1 MLPEEMLAEGI
12 VVPTEIGR
20 IFMDLCYNSIRNIR
34 GGDAMKNDNIGGNAD
49 VHEHTLVCLS
59 ASPSNAKIV
68 KTAAKMA
75 FAFGGSFTALY
86 VQTPNS
92 DKMDEANKR
101 RLQYHVSLAEQM
113 GATIATVYGEDVSF
127 QIAEFARISGVTKIV
142 IGRSNAKRRHFWS
155 KPTLTEKL
163 TEIAPNLDIHIIP
176 DNSADSKYREK
187 NHSFFHNFIPYPKDI
202 IIALVILTITT
213 FLGVI
218 LYRFGFTDSN
228 IIPVYILGVLL
239 TSLFTK
245 GYFCGIVGSL
255 LSVMLFN
262 FFFTEPRLT
271 FHAYDSKYVV
281 TFAIMLA
288 ASIITGTLAS
298 KLKSQ
303 AKLSAQAAF
312 RTKVLLDTNQLLQK
326 AQDTDDMINITATQ
340 LMKLLNRSV
349 VMYSAKDNKLS
360 KGALF
365 SLEPDGIKEDLFTTE
380 EHSAV
385 RWVLENKHRAGA
397 TTDMF
402 NKAKCLYMAIRIN
415 NYVYGV
421 VGIHINGKPLDS
433 FETSILLSILGECA
447 LALDNNRN
455 ANEKELAAVLA
466 KNEQLRANLL
476 RAISHDLRTPLTS
489 ISGNASNL
497 LSNYDKLDEETKVQ
511 VFTDIFDDS
520 QWLISLVENL
530 LSVTRIEE
538 GRMNFNMS
546 VQLMD
551 EVIDEAMKHINRK
564 SNNYTITVD
573 YKDELLLARMDAKL
587 IIQVIIN
594 LVENAIKYTPVGSEI
609 KVTAENKNGFVSV
622 SVADNGN
629 GIPDNIKPRV
639 FEMFYTGDNKIA
651 DSRRSLGLGLP
662 LCRSIINAHGGEI
675 TLTDNEPRG
684 CIFTFIVP
692 SGEVNINEKITDSC
706 G

>member
-1 MLPEEMLAEGI
+1 MRMENGNIERDAEMA
-12 VVPTEIGR
+12 
-20 IFMDLCYNSIRNIR
+20 
-34 GGDAMKNDNIGGNAD
+34 
-49 VHEHTLVCLS
+49 EHTLVCLS

-75 FAFGGSFTALY
+75 TAFGGSFTALY
-86 VQTPNS
+86 VQTPDS
-92 DKMDEANKR
+92 DKMDEVSKR
-101 RLQYHVSLAEQM
+101 RLQYHVRLAEQL
-113 GATIATVYGEDVSF
+113 GAVIITVYGEDVSY

-142 IGRSNAKRRHFWS
+142 IGRSNVKRRHFWS

-176 DNSADSKYREK
+176 DNTTDTRYREK
-187 NHSFFHNFIPYPKDI
+187 SHSFLQSLIPYPKDLLI
-202 IIALVILTITT
+202 SLVILAVTT
-213 FLGVI
+213 LFGVV
-218 LYRFGFTDSN
+218 LFRFGFTDSN

-255 LSVMLFN
+255 VSVMLFN

-271 FHAYDSKYVV
+271 FHAYDSRYAV
-281 TFAIMLA
+281 TFAIMLV
-288 ASIITGTLAS
+288 ASVITGTLAS
-298 KLKSQ
+298 KLKSH

-349 VMYSAKDNKLS
+349 VMYSAKGDKLS

-365 SLEPDGIKEDLFTTE
+365 PVETDGAEDDLFTAV
-380 EHSAV
+380 EHSTAQ
-385 RWVLENKHRAGA
+385 WVFEHNHRAGA
-397 TTDMF
+397 TTDTL

-415 NYVYGV
+415 HNVYGV

-433 FETSILLSILGECA
+433 FETNILLSILGECA

-455 ANEKELAAVLA
+455 AKEKELAAVLA

-489 ISGNASNL
+489 ISGNAGNL
-497 LSNYDKLDEETKVQ
+497 LSNYDKLDEETRVQ

-538 GRMNFNMS
+538 GRINFNMS
-546 VQLMD
+546 VHLMD

-564 SNNYTITVD
+564 AEEHNISVD
-573 YKDELLLARMDAKL
+573 CKDELLLARMDAKL

-594 LVENAIKYTPVGSEI
+594 LVDNAVKYTPAGSEI
-609 KVTAENKNGFVSV
+609 KISAENKDGFVSV
-622 SVADNGN
+622 SVADNGS
-629 GIPDNIKPRV
+629 GIPDSVKPRA
-639 FEMFYTGDNKIA
+639 FEMFYTGDNKIG

-662 LCRSIINAHGGEI
+662 LCKSIINAHGGEI
-675 TLTDNEPRG
+675 TLSDNKPHG
-684 CIFTFIVP
+684 SIFTFTVP
-692 SGEVNINEKITDSC
+692 SGEVNINE
-706 G
+706 

>member
-1 MLPEEMLAEGI
+1 
-12 VVPTEIGR
+12 
-20 IFMDLCYNSIRNIR
+20 
-34 GGDAMKNDNIGGNAD
+34 MKNIMYKGNAET
-49 VHEHTLVCLS
+49 EHTLVCLS
-59 ASPSNAKIV
+59 ASPTNAKIV

-75 FAFGGSFTALY
+75 SSFGGSFTALY
-86 VQTPNS
+86 VQTPDS
-92 DKMDEANKR
+92 DKMDDASKR
-101 RLQYHVSLAEQM
+101 RLQYHVRLAEQM
-113 GATIATVYGEDVSF
+113 GANITTVYGEDVSF

-142 IGRSNAKRRHFWS
+142 IGRSNVKRRHFWN

-163 TEIAPNLDIHIIP
+163 TEIVPNIDIHIIP
-176 DNSADSKYREK
+176 DSTADLKYKEK
-187 NHSFFHNFIPYPKDI
+187 SYRFWQNFIPYPKDLLI
-202 IIALVILTITT
+202 TLLVLFLTTL
-213 FLGVI
+213 LGVA
-218 LYRFGFTDSN
+218 LYRLGFTDSN

-239 TSLFTK
+239 TSLFTR

-262 FFFTEPRLT
+262 FFFTAPRLT
-271 FHAYDSKYVV
+271 FHAYDSKYTV

-298 KLKSQ
+298 KLKSH

-326 AQDTDDMINITATQ
+326 AQDNDDIFNITATQ

-349 VMYSAKDNKLS
+349 VMYSVKGDKLS

-365 SLEPDGIKEDLFTTE
+365 PVEPDGIGDDLFTSE
-380 EHSAV
+380 EHTAAC
-385 RWVLENKHRAGA
+385 WVLKNHHRAGA
-397 TTDMF
+397 TTETL

-415 NYVYGV
+415 EHIYGV

-455 ANEKELAAVLA
+455 AKEKELAAVLA

-497 LSNYDKLDEETKVQ
+497 LSNYDKLDEVTRVQ

-564 SNNYTITVD
+564 GAEHNITVECR
-573 YKDELLLARMDAKL
+573 DELLLARMDAKL

-594 LVENAIKYTPVGSEI
+594 LVDNAIKHTPAGSDI
-609 KVTAENKNGFVSV
+609 KITAERRSGYVSV
-622 SVADNGN
+622 HVADTGN
-629 GIPDNIKPRV
+629 GIPDHIKPCV

-651 DSRRSLGLGLP
+651 DSRRSLGLGLA
-662 LCRSIINAHGGEI
+662 LCKSIIHAHGGEI
-675 TLTDNEPRG
+675 TLMDNLPHG
-684 CIFTFIVP
+684 SIFTFTIP
-692 SGEVNINEKITDSC
+692 SGEVNINE
-706 G
+706 

>member
-1 MLPEEMLAEGI
+1 
-12 VVPTEIGR
+12 
-20 IFMDLCYNSIRNIR
+20 
-34 GGDAMKNDNIGGNAD
+34 MKNITNKGN
-49 VHEHTLVCLS
+49 VETEHTLVCLS
-59 ASPSNAKIV
+59 ASPTNAKIV

-75 FAFGGSFTALY
+75 SAFGGCFTALY
-86 VQTPNS
+86 VQTPDS
-92 DKMDEANKR
+92 DKMDDASKR
-101 RLQYHVSLAEQM
+101 RLQYHVRLAEQM
-113 GATIATVYGEDVSF
+113 GANITTVYGEDVSF
-127 QIAEFARISGVTKIV
+127 QIAEFAHISGVTKIV
-142 IGRSNAKRRHFWS
+142 IGRSNVRRRHFWS

-163 TEIAPNLDIHIIP
+163 TEIVPNIDIHIIP
-176 DNSADSKYREK
+176 DSMADSRYREK
-187 NHSFFHNFIPYPKDI
+187 APNFLQNFIPYPKDLLI
-202 IIALVILTITT
+202 TLLVLVLSTL
-213 FLGVI
+213 LGVA
-218 LYRFGFTDSN
+218 LYHFGFTDSN

-239 TSLFTK
+239 TSLFTR
-245 GYFCGIVGSL
+245 GYFCGIVSSL

-271 FHAYDSKYVV
+271 FHAYDSKYAV

-298 KLKSQ
+298 KLKSH
-303 AKLSAQAAF
+303 AKLSAQVAF

-326 AQDTDDMINITATQ
+326 AQDNDDIFNITATQ

-349 VMYSAKDNKLS
+349 VMYSAKGDKLS

-365 SLEPDGIKEDLFTTE
+365 PVEPDGIRDDLFTSE
-380 EHSAV
+380 EHFAAC
-385 RWVLENKHRAGA
+385 WVLENHHRAGA
-397 TTDMF
+397 TTDTL

-415 NYVYGV
+415 NNVYGV
-421 VGIHINGKPLDS
+421 VGIHINDKPLDS

-455 ANEKELAAVLA
+455 AKEKELAAVLA

-489 ISGNASNL
+489 ISGNAGNL
-497 LSNYDKLDEETKVQ
+497 LTNYNKLDEETRVQ

-564 SNNYTITVD
+564 GAEHNVTVD
-573 YKDELLLARMDAKL
+573 CKDELLLARMDAKL

-594 LVENAIKYTPVGSEI
+594 LVDNAIKYTPVGSDI
-609 KVTAENKNGFVSV
+609 QITAENKEGFISV
-622 SVADNGN
+622 SVADDGN
-629 GIPDNIKPRV
+629 GIPDHIKPRV

-651 DSRRSLGLGLP
+651 DSRRSLGLGLA
-662 LCRSIINAHGGEI
+662 LCKSIIHAHGGEI
-675 TLTDNEPRG
+675 TLTDNLPHG
-684 CIFTFIVP
+684 SIFTFTIP
-692 SGEVNINEKITDSC
+692 SGEVNINE
-706 G
+706 

>member
-1 MLPEEMLAEGI
+1 
-12 VVPTEIGR
+12 
-20 IFMDLCYNSIRNIR
+20 
-34 GGDAMKNDNIGGNAD
+34 MKNIVSKGNKET
-49 VHEHTLVCLS
+49 EHTLVCLS
-59 ASPSNAKIV
+59 ASPTNAKIV
-68 KTAAKMA
+68 NTAAKMA
-75 FAFGGSFTALY
+75 SAFGGSFTALY
-86 VQTPNS
+86 VHTPDS
-92 DKMDEANKR
+92 DKMDEASKR
-101 RLQYHVSLAEQM
+101 RLQYHIRLAEKL
-113 GATIATVYGEDVSF
+113 GANITTVYGDDVSY

-142 IGRSNAKRRHFWS
+142 IGRSNVKRRHFWS

-163 TEIAPNLDIHIIP
+163 TEIVPHIDIHIIP
-176 DNSADSKYREK
+176 DSTANPKYKER
-187 NHSFFHNFIPYPKDI
+187 SQGFWQNFIPYPKDLLI
-202 IIALVILTITT
+202 TLLVLVLTTL
-213 FLGVI
+213 LGIV
-218 LYRFGFTDSN
+218 LYYFGFTDSN

-239 TSLFTK
+239 TSLFTRE
-245 GYFCGIVGSL
+245 YFCGIIGSL

-271 FHAYDSKYVV
+271 FHAYDSKYAV

-298 KLKSQ
+298 KLKSH

-326 AQDTDDMINITATQ
+326 AKDNDDIFNITATQ

-349 VMYSAKDNKLS
+349 VMYSGKGGKLS

-365 SLEPDGIKEDLFTTE
+365 SASPDDFDENLFTDE
-380 EHSAV
+380 ERTAAY
-385 RWVLENKHRAGA
+385 WVLENHHRAGA
-397 TTDMF
+397 TTETH

-415 NYVYGV
+415 ERIYGV
-421 VGIHINGKPLDS
+421 VGIHINKKPLDS

-455 ANEKELAAVLA
+455 AKEKELAAVLA

-497 LSNYDKLDEETKVQ
+497 LSNYDKLDEGTRLQ

-546 VQLMD
+546 VQPMD
-551 EVIDEAMKHINRK
+551 EVIDEALKHINRK
-564 SNNYTITVD
+564 GVEHNITIECED
-573 YKDELLLARMDAKL
+573 GLLLARMDAKL

-594 LVENAIKYTPVGSEI
+594 LVDNAIKYTPVGSDI
-609 KVTAENKNGFVSV
+609 KITSENKNGYVSV
-622 SVADNGN
+622 SVTDNGN
-629 GIPDNIKPRV
+629 GIPDHMKPRI

-651 DSRRSLGLGLP
+651 DSRRSLGLGLA
-662 LCRSIINAHGGEI
+662 LCKSIIHAHGGDI
-675 TLTDNEPRG
+675 ILTDNKPNG
-684 CIFTFIVP
+684 CIFTFTIP
-692 SGEVNINEKITDSC
+692 SGEVNINE
-706 G
+706 

>member
-1 MLPEEMLAEGI
+1 
-12 VVPTEIGR
+12 
-20 IFMDLCYNSIRNIR
+20 
-34 GGDAMKNDNIGGNAD
+34 MKNIVSKGNKET
-49 VHEHTLVCLS
+49 EHTLVCLS
-59 ASPSNAKIV
+59 ASPTNAKIV
-68 KTAAKMA
+68 NTAAKMA
-75 FAFGGSFTALY
+75 SAFGGSFTALY
-86 VQTPNS
+86 VHTPDS
-92 DKMDEANKR
+92 DKMDEASKR
-101 RLQYHVSLAEQM
+101 RLQYHIRLAEKL
-113 GATIATVYGEDVSF
+113 GANITTVYGDDVSY

-142 IGRSNAKRRHFWS
+142 IGRSNIKRRHFWS

-163 TEIAPNLDIHIIP
+163 TEIVPYIDIHIIP
-176 DNSADSKYREK
+176 DSTANPKYKER
-187 NHSFFHNFIPYPKDI
+187 SQGFWQNFIPYPKDLLI
-202 IIALVILTITT
+202 TLLVLVLTTL
-213 FLGVI
+213 LGIV
-218 LYRFGFTDSN
+218 LYYFGFTDSN

-239 TSLFTK
+239 TSLFTRE
-245 GYFCGIVGSL
+245 YFCGIIGSL

-271 FHAYDSKYVV
+271 FHAYDSKYAV

-298 KLKSQ
+298 KLKSH

-326 AQDTDDMINITATQ
+326 AKDNDDIFNITATQ

-349 VMYSAKDNKLS
+349 VMYSGKGGKLS

-365 SLEPDGIKEDLFTTE
+365 SASPDDFDEDLFTDE
-380 EHSAV
+380 ERTAAY
-385 RWVLENKHRAGA
+385 WVLENHHRAGA
-397 TTDMF
+397 TSETH

-415 NYVYGV
+415 ERIYGV
-421 VGIHINGKPLDS
+421 VGIHINKKPLDS

-455 ANEKELAAVLA
+455 AKEKELAAVLA

-497 LSNYDKLDEETKVQ
+497 LSNYDKLDEGTRLQ

-564 SNNYTITVD
+564 GAEHNIAVEC
-573 YKDELLLARMDAKL
+573 KDELLLARMDAKL

-594 LVENAIKYTPVGSEI
+594 LVDNAIKHTPAGSDI
-609 KVTAENKNGFVSV
+609 KITAEKRSGYVSV
-622 SVADNGN
+622 HVADTGN
-629 GIPDNIKPRV
+629 GIPDHIKPRV

-675 TLTDNEPRG
+675 SLTDNLPHG
-684 CIFTFIVP
+684 SIFTFSIP
-692 SGEVNINEKITDSC
+692 SGEVNINE
-706 G
+706 

>member
-1 MLPEEMLAEGI
+1 
-12 VVPTEIGR
+12 
-20 IFMDLCYNSIRNIR
+20 
-34 GGDAMKNDNIGGNAD
+34 MKNIKGNED
-49 VHEHTLVCLS
+49 VSEHTLVCLS

-75 FAFGGSFTALY
+75 SAFGGSFTALY

-92 DKMDEANKR
+92 DKTDEASKR
-101 RLQYHVSLAEQM
+101 RLQYHIRLAEQL
-113 GATIATVYGEDVSF
+113 GANITTVYGEDVSF

-163 TEIAPNLDIHIIP
+163 TEIVPNIDIHIIP
-176 DNSADSKYREK
+176 DSVTDTRYRE
-187 NHSFFHNFIPYPKDI
+187 HYRFFLQSLIPYPKDI
-202 IIALVILTITT
+202 LITLAVLVISTL
-213 FLGVI
+213 LGVV

-239 TSLFTK
+239 TSLFTR
-245 GYFCGIVGSL
+245 GYFFGIIGSL
-255 LSVMLFN
+255 VSVMLFN

-271 FHAYDSKYVV
+271 FHAYDSKYTV

-288 ASIITGTLAS
+288 ASVITGTLAS
-298 KLKSQ
+298 KLKSH
-303 AKLSAQAAF
+303 ARLSAQAAF

-349 VMYSAKDNKLS
+349 VMYSVKEDKLT
-360 KGALF
+360 KGSLF
-365 SLEPDGIKEDLFTTE
+365 PVEPDGTDEDLFTE
-380 EHSAV
+380 VEHSAA
-385 RWVLENKHRAGA
+385 RWVFENKHRAGA
-397 TTDMF
+397 TTETL
-402 NKAKCLYMAIRIN
+402 NKAKCLYMSIRIN
-415 NYVYGV
+415 DNVYGV
-421 VGIHINGKPLDS
+421 VGIHIDGKPLDS
-433 FETSILLSILGECA
+433 FENSILLSILGECA

-455 ANEKELAAVLA
+455 AKEKELAAVLA

-497 LSNYDKLDEETKVQ
+497 LSNYDKLDEETRVQ

-538 GRMNFNMS
+538 GRMNFTMS

-551 EVIDEAMKHINRK
+551 EVIDEALRHINRK
-564 SNNYTITVD
+564 GSEHRISVTYSD
-573 YKDELLLARMDAKL
+573 DLLLARMDAKL

-594 LVENAIKYTPVGSEI
+594 LVDNAVKYTPAGSEI
-609 KVTAENKNGFVSV
+609 SITAENRDDFVSV
-622 SVADNGN
+622 SVADDGS
-629 GIPDNIKPRV
+629 GIPDNVKPRV
-639 FEMFYTGDNKIA
+639 FEMFYTGDNKIG

-675 TLTDNEPRG
+675 TLTDNEPHG
-684 CIFTFIVP
+684 SIFTFTVP
-692 SGEVNINEKITDSC
+692 SGEVNINE
-706 G
+706 

>member
-1 MLPEEMLAEGI
+1 
-12 VVPTEIGR
+12 
-20 IFMDLCYNSIRNIR
+20 
-34 GGDAMKNDNIGGNAD
+34 MKNITNKGN
-49 VHEHTLVCLS
+49 VETEHTLVCLS
-59 ASPSNAKIV
+59 ASPTNAKIV

-75 FAFGGSFTALY
+75 SAFGGCFTALY
-86 VQTPNS
+86 VQTPDS
-92 DKMDEANKR
+92 DKMDDASKR
-101 RLQYHVSLAEQM
+101 RLQYHVRLAEQM
-113 GATIATVYGEDVSF
+113 GANITTVYGEDVSF
-127 QIAEFARISGVTKIV
+127 QIAEFAHISGVTKIV
-142 IGRSNAKRRHFWS
+142 IGRSNVRRRHFWS

-163 TEIAPNLDIHIIP
+163 TEIVPNIDIHIIP
-176 DNSADSKYREK
+176 DSMADSRYREK
-187 NHSFFHNFIPYPKDI
+187 APNFLQNFIPYPKDLLI
-202 IIALVILTITT
+202 TLLVLVLSTL
-213 FLGVI
+213 LGVA
-218 LYRFGFTDSN
+218 LYHFGFTDSN

-239 TSLFTK
+239 TSLFTR
-245 GYFCGIVGSL
+245 GYFCSIVGSL

-271 FHAYDSKYVV
+271 FHAYDSKYAV

-298 KLKSQ
+298 KLKSH
-303 AKLSAQAAF
+303 AKLSAQVAF

-326 AQDTDDMINITATQ
+326 AQDNDDIFNITATQ

-349 VMYSAKDNKLS
+349 VMYSAKGDKLS

-365 SLEPDGIKEDLFTTE
+365 PVEPDGIRDDLFTSE
-380 EHSAV
+380 EHFAAC
-385 RWVLENKHRAGA
+385 WVLENHHRAGA
-397 TTDMF
+397 TTDTL

-415 NYVYGV
+415 NNVYGV
-421 VGIHINGKPLDS
+421 VGIHINDKPLDS

-455 ANEKELAAVLA
+455 AKEKELAAVLA

-489 ISGNASNL
+489 ISGNAGNL
-497 LSNYDKLDEETKVQ
+497 LTNYNKLDEETRVQ

-551 EVIDEAMKHINRK
+551 EVIDEAKKHINRK
-564 SNNYTITVD
+564 GAEHNVTVD
-573 YKDELLLARMDAKL
+573 CKDELLLARMDAKL

-594 LVENAIKYTPVGSEI
+594 LVDNAIKYTPVGSDI
-609 KVTAENKNGFVSV
+609 QITAENKEGFISV
-622 SVADNGN
+622 SVADDGN
-629 GIPDNIKPRV
+629 GIPDHIKPRV

-651 DSRRSLGLGLP
+651 DSRRSLGLGLA
-662 LCRSIINAHGGEI
+662 LCKSIIHAHGGEI
-675 TLTDNEPRG
+675 TLTDNLPHG
-684 CIFTFIVP
+684 SIFTFTIP
-692 SGEVNINEKITDSC
+692 SGEVNINE
-706 G
+706 

>member
-1 MLPEEMLAEGI
+1 MKYG
-12 VVPTEIGR
+12 T
-20 IFMDLCYNSIRNIR
+20 IR
-34 GGDAMKNDNIGGNAD
+34 GNAG
-49 VHEHTLVCLS
+49 VSEHILVCLS

-75 FAFGGSFTALY
+75 SAFGGSFTALY
-86 VQTPNS
+86 VQTPDS

-101 RLQYHVSLAEQM
+101 RLQYHIRLAEQL
-113 GATIATVYGEDVSF
+113 GADITTVFGEDVSF
-127 QIAEFARISGVTKIV
+127 QIAEFARISGITKIV

-176 DNSADSKYREK
+176 DSLTDSKYRHK
-187 NHSFFHNFIPYPKDI
+187 SLSFLQNFIPYPKDLL
-202 IIALVILTITT
+202 IALVVLTVTT
-213 FLGVI
+213 LLGLI
-218 LYRFGFTDSN
+218 LYKFGFTDSN

-271 FHAYDSKYVV
+271 FHAYDSRYAV

-298 KLKSQ
+298 KLKSH

-326 AQDTDDMINITATQ
+326 AQDNDDIFNITATQ

-349 VMYSAKDNKLS
+349 VMYSAKGDKLS

-365 SLEPDGIKEDLFTTE
+365 PVEPDGVGEDLFTAQ
-380 EHSAV
+380 EHSAAC
-385 RWVLENKHRAGA
+385 WVFENKHRAGA
-397 TTDMF
+397 TTDTL
-402 NKAKCLYMAIRIN
+402 NKAKCLYMAIRIKDR
-415 NYVYGV
+415 VYGV
-421 VGIHINGKPLDS
+421 VGIHIVSKPLDS

-455 ANEKELAAVLA
+455 AKEKELAAVLA

-489 ISGNASNL
+489 ISGNAGNL
-497 LSNYDKLDEETKVQ
+497 LTDYDKLDEETRVQ

-538 GRMNFNMS
+538 GRMNINMS

-564 SNNYTITVD
+564 GCEHSISVD
-573 YKDELLLARMDAKL
+573 YKAELLLACMDAKL
-587 IIQVIIN
+587 IIQVVIN
-594 LVENAIKYTPVGSEI
+594 LVDNAIKYTPTGSDI
-609 KVTAENKNGFVSV
+609 RITAENKDGFVSV

-629 GIPDNIKPRV
+629 GIPDNIKPHV
-639 FEMFYTGDNKIA
+639 FEMFYTGDNKIG
-651 DSRRSLGLGLP
+651 DSRRSLGLGLA
-662 LCRSIINAHGGEI
+662 LCKSIVNAHGGEI
-675 TLTDNEPRG
+675 TLTNNEPHG
-684 CIFTFIVP
+684 SIFTFTIP
-692 SGEVNINEKITDSC
+692 SGEVNINE
-706 G
+706 

>member
-1 MLPEEMLAEGI
+1 
-12 VVPTEIGR
+12 
-20 IFMDLCYNSIRNIR
+20 
-34 GGDAMKNDNIGGNAD
+34 MKNIVSKGNKET
-49 VHEHTLVCLS
+49 EHTLVCLS
-59 ASPSNAKIV
+59 ASPTNAKIV
-68 KTAAKMA
+68 NTAAKMA
-75 FAFGGSFTALY
+75 SAFGGSFTALY
-86 VQTPNS
+86 VHTPDS
-92 DKMDEANKR
+92 DKMDEASKR
-101 RLQYHVSLAEQM
+101 RLQYHIRLAEKL
-113 GATIATVYGEDVSF
+113 GANITTVYGDDVSY

-142 IGRSNAKRRHFWS
+142 IGRSNIKRRHFWS

-163 TEIAPNLDIHIIP
+163 TEIVPYIDIHIIP
-176 DNSADSKYREK
+176 DSTANPKYKER
-187 NHSFFHNFIPYPKDI
+187 SQGFWQNFIPYPKDLLI
-202 IIALVILTITT
+202 TLLVLVLTTL
-213 FLGVI
+213 LGIV
-218 LYRFGFTDSN
+218 LYYFGFTDSN

-239 TSLFTK
+239 TSLFTRE
-245 GYFCGIVGSL
+245 YFCGIIGSL

-271 FHAYDSKYVV
+271 FHAYDSKYAV

-298 KLKSQ
+298 KLKSH

-326 AQDTDDMINITATQ
+326 AKDNDDIFNITATQ

-349 VMYSAKDNKLS
+349 VMYSGKGGKLS

-365 SLEPDGIKEDLFTTE
+365 SASPDDFDKDLFTDE
-380 EHSAV
+380 ERTAAY
-385 RWVLENKHRAGA
+385 WVLENHHRAGA
-397 TTDMF
+397 TTETH

-415 NYVYGV
+415 ERIYGV
-421 VGIHINGKPLDS
+421 VGIHINKKPLDS

-455 ANEKELAAVLA
+455 AKEKELAAVLA

-497 LSNYDKLDEETKVQ
+497 LSNYDKLDEGTRLQ

-564 SNNYTITVD
+564 GAEHNIAVEC
-573 YKDELLLARMDAKL
+573 KDELLLARMDAKL

-594 LVENAIKYTPVGSEI
+594 LVDNAIKHTPAGSDI
-609 KVTAENKNGFVSV
+609 KITAEKRSGYVSV
-622 SVADNGN
+622 HVADTGN
-629 GIPDNIKPRV
+629 GIPDHIKPRV

-675 TLTDNEPRG
+675 TLTDNLPHG
-684 CIFTFIVP
+684 SIFTFTIP
-692 SGEVNINEKITDSC
+692 SGEVNINE
-706 G
+706 

>member
-1 MLPEEMLAEGI
+1 MENEK
-12 VVPTEIGR
+12 
-20 IFMDLCYNSIRNIR
+20 
-34 GGDAMKNDNIGGNAD
+34 MKGNVEAT
-49 VHEHTLVCLS
+49 EHTLVCLS

-75 FAFGGSFTALY
+75 SAFGGSFTALY

-92 DKMDEANKR
+92 DKMDEASKR
-101 RLQYHVSLAEQM
+101 RLQYHIRLAEQL
-113 GATIATVYGEDVSF
+113 GANITTVYGDDVSF

-142 IGRSNAKRRHFWS
+142 IGRSNVKRRHFWS

-176 DNSADSKYREK
+176 DSTADPKYKEK
-187 NHSFFHNFIPYPKDI
+187 SHSFLQSLIPYPKDLLI
-202 IIALVILTITT
+202 TLVILTVTT
-213 FLGVI
+213 LLGVV
-218 LYRFGFTDSN
+218 LYHFGFTDSN

-239 TSLFTK
+239 TSLFTM

-255 LSVMLFN
+255 VSVMLFN

-271 FHAYDSKYVV
+271 FHAYDSKYAV

-298 KLKSQ
+298 KLKSH

-326 AQDTDDMINITATQ
+326 AQDNEDIFNITATQ
-340 LMKLLNRSV
+340 FMKLLNRTV
-349 VMYSAKDNKLS
+349 VMYSAKDDKLS

-365 SLEPDGIKEDLFTTE
+365 PVEPEGVDEDLFTAL
-380 EHSAV
+380 EHNTAL
-385 RWVLENKHRAGA
+385 WVYENKHRAGT
-397 TTDMF
+397 TTDTY
-402 NKAKCLYMAIRIN
+402 NKAKCLYLAIRTN
-415 NYVYGV
+415 NTVYGV
-421 VGIHINGKPLDS
+421 VGIHIKGKPLDS
-433 FETSILLSILGECA
+433 FEMNVLLSILGECA

-455 ANEKELAAVLA
+455 AKEKELAAVLA

-497 LSNYDKLDEETKVQ
+497 LSNYDKLDEDTRVQ

-551 EVIDEAMKHINRK
+551 EVIDEAMKHVNRK
-564 SNNYTITVD
+564 STEHIITVE
-573 YKDELLLARMDAKL
+573 YQDELLLARMDAKL

-594 LVENAIKYTPVGSEI
+594 LVDNAVKYTPVGSGI
-609 KVTAENKNGFVSV
+609 KITAENSDGFVSV
-622 SVADNGN
+622 RVVDNGN
-629 GIPDNIKPRV
+629 GIPNNIKPRV

-675 TLTDNEPRG
+675 TLTDNEPHG
-684 CIFTFIVP
+684 SIFTFTIP
-692 SGEVNINEKITDSC
+692 SGEVNINE
-706 G
+706 

>member
-1 MLPEEMLAEGI
+1 
-12 VVPTEIGR
+12 
-20 IFMDLCYNSIRNIR
+20 
-34 GGDAMKNDNIGGNAD
+34 MKNRNLSGNTEN
-49 VHEHTLVCLS
+49 EHTLVCLS

-75 FAFGGSFTALY
+75 AAFGGSFTALY
-86 VQTPNS
+86 VQTPDS
-92 DKMDEANKR
+92 DKMDDASKR
-101 RLQYHVSLAEQM
+101 RLQYHIRLAEQL
-113 GATIATVYGEDVSF
+113 GANITTVYGEDVSF
-127 QIAEFARISGVTKIV
+127 QIAEYARISGVTKIV
-142 IGRSNAKRRHFWS
+142 IGRSNVKRRHFWN

-176 DNSADSKYREK
+176 DSKANPKYKEK
-187 NHSFFHNFIPYPKDI
+187 SHNFLQNFIPYPKDVLI
-202 IIALVILTITT
+202 TLVLLVVSTL
-213 FLGVI
+213 LGVV
-218 LYRFGFTDSN
+218 LYHFGFTDSN

-239 TSLFTK
+239 TSLFTR

-262 FFFTEPRLT
+262 FLFTEPRLT
-271 FHAYDSKYVV
+271 FHAYDSKYTV

-298 KLKSQ
+298 KLKSH

-326 AQDTDDMINITATQ
+326 AQDNDDIFNITATQ

-349 VMYSAKDNKLS
+349 VMYSEKGDKLS

-365 SLEPDGIKEDLFTTE
+365 PVEPDGVSDDLFTAV
-380 EHSAV
+380 EHSTA
-385 RWVLENKHRAGA
+385 RWVFKNQHRAGA
-397 TTDMF
+397 TTDTL
-402 NKAKCLYMAIRIN
+402 NKAKCLYMAIQIN
-415 NYVYGV
+415 NRVYGV
-421 VGIHINGKPLDS
+421 VGIHINGKALDS

-455 ANEKELAAVLA
+455 AKEKELAAVLA

-476 RAISHDLRTPLTS
+476 RTISHDLRTPLTS
-489 ISGNASNL
+489 ISGNAGNL
-497 LSNYDKLDEETKVQ
+497 LSNYDKLDEQTRMQ

-551 EVIDEAMKHINRK
+551 EVIDEAMNHINRK
-564 SNNYTITVD
+564 GAEHNITVE
-573 YKDELLLARMDAKL
+573 YKDDLLLARMDAKL

-594 LVENAIKYTPVGSEI
+594 LVDNAVKYTPVGSEI
-609 KVTAENKNGFVSV
+609 NIVAENKDGFVSV

-629 GIPDNIKPRV
+629 GIPDNIKFRV

-675 TLTDNEPRG
+675 TLTDNEPHG
-684 CIFTFIVP
+684 SIFTFTIP
-692 SGEVNINEKITDSC
+692 LGEVNINE
-706 G
+706 